1 MTTPKIKIAALLS
14 GISFLNLSMFA
25 LAGVY
30 MATDRHY
37 WSKVWVTVPLLI
49 AIGLGALGGVFF
61 GPKEKQLA
69 ELAQAGDA
77 AEYDRVFGLV
87 RRPFSWAGDS
97 ASRATCP
104 LPAFAGFAAFRL
116 SVLRGFFD
124 SVEVLARLPSARIGA
139 VESGC
144 ALRCGTWPRTA
155 RSRSRYGWQARNRP
169 TPLSLS

>member
-1 MTTPKIKIAALLS
+1 MPPVAFHAGVKWTHVLAVGIAVGRAFTYPIWFRFVRSASLTDRVMFHRAQAFLGQWVISPGLLV
-14 GISFLNLSMFA
+14 IV

-87 RRPFSWAGDS
+87 RNVTLGAIL
-97 ASRATCP
+97 AVAV
-104 LPAFAGFAAFRL
+104 AAYMMVTKVG
-116 SVLRGFFD
+116 S
-124 SVEVLARLPSARIGA
+124 
-139 VESGC
+139 
-144 ALRCGTWPRTA
+144 
-155 RSRSRYGWQARNRP
+155 
-169 TPLSLS
+169 